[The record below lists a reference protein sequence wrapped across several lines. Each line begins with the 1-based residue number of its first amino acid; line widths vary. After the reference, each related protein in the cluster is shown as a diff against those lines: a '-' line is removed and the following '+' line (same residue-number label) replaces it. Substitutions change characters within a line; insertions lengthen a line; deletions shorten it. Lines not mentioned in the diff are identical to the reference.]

1 MKTLFAAFGGAT
13 NSSKVL
19 LDRIDCPPE
28 DKLYLKNSFK
38 SAPAALRDKLTS
50 GDYDLVILFGQRKM
64 LHDKKT
70 AKPAKAAKPLAAV
83 RLETVG
89 RNNRVA
95 YHTEANFPMLAERLA
110 KAGLDPVISK
120 DAGRY
125 LCNNLYF
132 QALKYIDEKSLETKV
147 IFIHIPKLRQKPDL
161 TQIATALIANLD
173 EKLLINPGPL

>member
-19 LDRIDCPPE
+19 LDAIECPPA
-28 DKLYLKNSFK
+28 DKLYLKNSFRT
-38 SAPAALRDKLTS
+38 APKQLRKQLASD
-50 GDYDLVILFGQRKM
+50 DYDLVVLFGQRKM
-64 LHDKKT
+64 LRGKKSPKVT
-70 AKPAKAAKPLAAV
+70 PLSVV

-95 YHTEANFPMLAERLA
+95 YHTEVNFPELAKRLA
-110 KAGLDPVISK
+110 VAGLDPIISK

-132 QALKYIDEKSLETKV
+132 QALKYVDEKPIKAKV
-147 IFIHIPKLRQKPDL
+147 IFIHIPKLRQKPDFNKIS
-161 TQIATALIANLD
+161 TSLIASLD
-173 EKLLINPGPL
+173 EKLLINPELT